1 MGLGEKSKR
10 PSWSRN
16 QSQWG
21 VGRPGSRGQGYGN
34 STPKVDCLW
43 LREFQ
48 VLKADGCQ
56 DEEWPLPEMPIQT
69 SDSKQDMPRTGTG
82 VTSWPSM

>member
-34 STPKVDCLW
+34 PTPKVDCLW

-48 VLKADGCQ
+48 VLKADG
-56 DEEWPLPEMPIQT
+56 
-69 SDSKQDMPRTGTG
+69 
-82 VTSWPSM
+82 